1 MLRISKLSDHDGQ
14 TVLRLDGEVV
24 GAWVDEL
31 ERICAEATSPDR
43 SRAPRLILDL
53 AGVSFLDAKAIALL
67 RGLVTGHVSVTNYSV
82 FIGEQLKEVSDDRS
96 ER

>member
-1 MLRISKLSDHDGQ
+1 MLRISKRSDREGR

-24 GAWVDEL
+24 GPWVDEL
-31 ERICAEATSPDR
+31 ERICVEATPPGD

-67 RGLVTGHVSVTNYSV
+67 RRLVTEHVSVTNYSV
-82 FIGEQLKEVSDDRS
+82 FIGEQLKEVFDDRS
-96 ER
+96 